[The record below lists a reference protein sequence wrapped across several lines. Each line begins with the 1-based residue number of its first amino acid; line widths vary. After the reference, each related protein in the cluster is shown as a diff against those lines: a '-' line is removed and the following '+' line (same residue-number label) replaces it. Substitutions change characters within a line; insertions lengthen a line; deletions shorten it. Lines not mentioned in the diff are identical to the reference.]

1 MSGDD
6 LQIPDGMKDD
16 RGSTLDEE
24 AKATERFVEDLAS
37 ALGAV
42 ERGDVAKTVSFR
54 DERTAALFNALGEN
68 PTELQQAIQDARAT
82 AGVDDDSEGDRSE
95 LLRLL
100 VRIGLNEVTPGLAD
114 SEKQARMKRIEDDY

>member
-1 MSGDD
+1 MSDD
-6 LQIPDGMKDD
+6 LRIPDGMTDD

-24 AKATERFVEDLAS
+24 AKATDRFVDDLAA

-42 ERGDVAKTVSFR
+42 DRGDVAKTVSFR

-68 PTELQQAIQDARAT
+68 DTELQQAVDDVRAA
-82 AGVDDDSEGDRSE
+82 AGVDNDSPGDRSE

-100 VRIGLNEVTPGLAD
+100 VRVGLNEVTPRLAEA
-114 SEKQARMKRIEDDY
+114 EKQARMKRIEDDY

>member
-1 MSGDD
+1 MSDD
-6 LQIPDGMKDD
+6 LKIPEGMADD

-24 AKATERFVEDLAS
+24 AKATDRFVDDLAA

-54 DERTAALFNALGEN
+54 DGRTAALFNALGEN
-68 PTELQQAIQDARAT
+68 DSELQQAVEDARAA

-100 VRIGLNEVTPGLAD
+100 VRLGLNEVTPRLAD
-114 SEKQARMKRIEDDY
+114 AEKQARMQRIEDDY

>member
-1 MSGDD
+1 MSDD
-6 LQIPDGMKDD
+6 LQIPDGMTDD

-24 AKATERFVEDLAS
+24 AKATDRFVDDLAA

-42 ERGDVAKTVSFR
+42 DRGEVAKTVSFR

-68 PTELQQAIQDARAT
+68 DTELQQAVDDVRAA
-82 AGVDDDSEGDRSE
+82 AGVDNDSPGDRSE

-100 VRIGLNEVTPGLAD
+100 VRVGLNEVTPRLAEA
-114 SEKQARMKRIEDDY
+114 EKQARMTRIEDDY